1 MQRTLQWLY
10 AGNDHRNL
18 ANMSVTACRVC
29 GANYYKYSVAWILSS
44 CHKSLAK
51 VFTGTMA
58 MAVSVYAPA
67 NVSYSAPNKDA
78 CLLIAPI
85 RSKFCQLDVNWT
97 FSWAGRSLRNW
108 AFWFHSVSLVPWFR
122 IHLSLN
128 STIFVAKSWEL
139 IPKVKEW
146 FEYSLYEYFGNL
158 QEARCFPAQTN
169 FFYSIWIVF
178 NSTKLN
184 SRHFVFGELWVKTYN
199 TNITV
204 SEYIQSIEIGRCRI
218 EICRKVPI

>member
-1 MQRTLQWLY
+1 MIICGKWSPKSSKYVCNSLSRLWCKLLQIQCSLNPVTSPLPKCLRVPWPWLSPFMPQQMLVIQLQTRT
-10 AGNDHRNL
+10 
-18 ANMSVTACRVC
+18 
-29 GANYYKYSVAWILSS
+29 
-44 CHKSLAK
+44 
-51 VFTGTMA
+51 
-58 MAVSVYAPA
+58 P
-67 NVSYSAPNKDA
+67 A
-78 CLLIAPI
+78 CLL
-85 RSKFCQLDVNWT
+85 RQFDQNFVNWT
-97 FSWAGRSLRNW
+97 FRYSWAGRSLRNW